1 MNKCRAETDKHIGT
15 PSSHS
20 AERQRGDATVS
31 VSYENLSFPLQIQLL
46 QEFIKEEVSLT
57 Q

>member
-1 MNKCRAETDKHIGT
+1 MNKCRAETDKQIGT

-20 AERQRGDATVS
+20 AERQRGD
-31 VSYENLSFPLQIQLL
+31 ENLLFPLQIQLL
-46 QEFIKEEVSLT
+46 QEFVKKEVSPT